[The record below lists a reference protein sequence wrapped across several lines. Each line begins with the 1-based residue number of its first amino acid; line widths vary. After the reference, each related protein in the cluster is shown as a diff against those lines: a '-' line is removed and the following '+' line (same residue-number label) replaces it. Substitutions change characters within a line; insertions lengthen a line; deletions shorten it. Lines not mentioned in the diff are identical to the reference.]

1 MQTMETTLDL
11 SAIFEMETF
20 DAGSYRALKELAFA
34 GTESINRFLELVS
47 ELQRSAERGEGN
59 TGAAALKLGMSYVL
73 LGDNEQAAAWLSKAP
88 DSPDKARCL
97 GRALREQRRYEE
109 SVSQFELAAELGAD
123 KLECDCARAESA
135 LLSGNHDK
143 ALQILEANA
152 DMGSDSAEWHFVKG
166 RYLDAKGDWEQAIES
181 LEAALQRDADH
192 AYATFHLGYL
202 LNLHGADER
211 AKGLFVTA
219 ARLPVVR
226 VGALINLAVIYED
239 ECNYAQAARCLRRVL
254 AVDPNHARA
263 NLYLRDVRAAE
274 TMFIDEQKAM
284 DTEKHNA
291 VLDIPVSDFE
301 LSVRSRNCLKKMNI
315 HTLGD
320 LLRTSEAELLSYKNF
335 GETSLKEIKAMLTQ
349 KGLVMGQL
357 CQEGPAEADGMA
369 PAFGQQPDSDI
380 SAEDYNRPVSALTLS
395 VRARKCLQ
403 VLNIMTIG
411 ELSKHSEAMLLSS
424 RNFGQTSLDEI
435 KQELSKIGVELKPN

>member
-20 DAGSYRALKELAFA
+20 DTESYQALKELAFS

-47 ELQRSAERGEGN
+47 ELQRSAESGEGN

-73 LGDNEQAAAWLSKAP
+73 LGDNEQAAAWLAKAP
-88 DSPDKARCL
+88 DSPDKARCF
-97 GRALREQRRYEE
+97 GRTLREMRRYEE
-109 SVSQFELAAELGAD
+109 SISQFELAAQLGAD
-123 KLECDCARAESA
+123 KIECDCARAEST
-135 LLSGNHDK
+135 LLSGNLDK
-143 ALQILEANA
+143 ARQIIDANA
-152 DMGSDSAEWHFVKG
+152 DAGSHSADWHYVDG
-166 RYLDAKGDWEQAIES
+166 RYWDAKGDWERAIAS
-181 LEAALQRDADH
+181 LERSLERDTNH
-192 AYATFHLGYL
+192 AFATFHLAYL
-202 LNLHGADER
+202 LNLHGSDER
-211 AKGLFVTA
+211 AKALFVA
-219 ARLPVVR
+219 AAKLPGVR
-226 VGALINLAVIYED
+226 VGALLNLAVMYED
-239 ECNYAQAARCLRRVL
+239 VCDYPQAARCLRRIL

-263 NLYLRDVRAAE
+263 NLYHKDVRAAQ

-284 DTEKHNA
+284 DAEKHSA

-335 GETSLKEIKAMLTQ
+335 GETSLKEIKAMLSQ

-357 CQEGPAEADGMA
+357 CEEGPSDGETA
-369 PAFGQQPDSDI
+369 VAQPEQDSNI
-380 SAEDYNRPVSALTLS
+380 SPEEYSRPVATLALS

-403 VLNIMTIG
+403 VLNINTIG
-411 ELSKHSEAMLLSS
+411 ELSKHSEAMLLGS

-435 KQELSKIGVELKPN
+435 KQELSKIGIELKPN